1 MWCAT
6 LMENFYLTFNFN
18 QSPGQYIWFLSFFGT
33 HRIIKACQKYA
44 KKWANVRQ
52 KLSRDKTAYWCTW
65 CFGFGRQALWPNSSP
80 HNHSLGVA
88 TAQNIDMI
96 FFFVFFRWGEIWL
109 RSTTLPLKWELKK
122 QFVSLRFSS
131 PLWNFDWGTMERLLG
146 DAECQS
152 NEIVCQTE
160 ELG

>member
-1 MWCAT
+1 MYIIRWCAT
-6 LMENFYLTFNFN
+6 LMDNFYLTFNSN
-18 QSPGQYIWFLSFFGT
+18 QSNFGT
-33 HRIIKACQKYA
+33 HRIIEACQKYT
-44 KKWANVRQ
+44 KKWVNTRR
-52 KLSRDKTAYWCTW
+52 KLPRNKTAYWCTW
-65 CFGFGRQALWPNSSP
+65 CFGFGRQDLWKNNSP
-80 HNHSLGVA
+80 LNHSVDVA
-88 TAQNIDMI
+88 TAEKLLLFWYLFLCLFQK
-96 FFFVFFRWGEIWL
+96 IWL

-131 PLWNFDWGTMERLLG
+131 SLWNFDWRTMERLLG